1 MEEGDAHPNE
11 RTSLRETEEALR
23 ASEEHL
29 RLALDA
35 SHAGTWSWE
44 VISNITTWD
53 NRYHALYGLGP
64 NDPRS
69 YEVWMTRVHP
79 ADRPRLESRLKEL
92 LEPGAGEIWNEEF
105 RAILPSGGERWMVE
119 LGSIERDKDGRAVR
133 FRGINLDITE
143 RKRVE
148 QELKVTVS
156 RLRSIL
162 DSTADG
168 LLIVDATGRIT
179 DFNRQFA
186 GMWQLPEGILAARN
200 DAAALGFVLDQLVA
214 PENFLA
220 KVREL
225 YAHPEQSSSDVLYF
239 KDGRTLERY
248 SQPHW
253 LDGRVIGRVW
263 SFRDVTARRHAEK
276 TLAELN
282 ATLEQQVAAR
292 TASLLDR
299 ERRERAILNT
309 VTDAIITLDALGV
322 ITGVNPA
329 TLQIFGYALDEEL
342 VGRNIKVLVP
352 PPRSEAPA
360 DFIPRYLASGMI
372 PIDGVRRE
380 GLGQQKDGSVFPI
393 DVTVGEIEHTQTFTA
408 VIRDISGRKTLEAEV
423 LRISAEERQRMA
435 ADLHDGI
442 CQDLVAISLAA
453 NVLQKEMQEAADP
466 HAERVGGIEAATLQ
480 VAAEARH
487 LARGMSPVV
496 PEGTGLMAA
505 LRQLAATT
513 AATHR
518 IKCPFFCR
526 ETVQVEDPV
535 VANQL
540 YRIAQEAIHNAV
552 RHGSAKRIALHFGTD
567 RRGIVLAVK
576 DDGGGLPSEHAE
588 GPGVGLRV
596 MKYRAALIRAGITI
610 RPRPQGRGTEV
621 ICRLAR
627 ARN

>member
-1 MEEGDAHPNE
+1 
-11 RTSLRETEEALR
+11 
-23 ASEEHL
+23 
-29 RLALDA
+29 
-35 SHAGTWSWE
+35 
-44 VISNITTWD
+44 
-53 NRYHALYGLGP
+53 
-64 NDPRS
+64 
-69 YEVWMTRVHP
+69 
-79 ADRPRLESRLKEL
+79 
-92 LEPGAGEIWNEEF
+92 
-105 RAILPSGGERWMVE
+105 
-119 LGSIERDKDGRAVR
+119 
-133 FRGINLDITE
+133 
-143 RKRVE
+143 
-148 QELKVTVS
+148 
-156 RLRSIL
+156 
-162 DSTADG
+162 
-168 LLIVDATGRIT
+168 
-179 DFNRQFA
+179 
-186 GMWQLPEGILAARN
+186 
-200 DAAALGFVLDQLVA
+200 
-214 PENFLA
+214 
-220 KVREL
+220 
-225 YAHPEQSSSDVLYF
+225 
-239 KDGRTLERY
+239 
-248 SQPHW
+248 
-253 LDGRVIGRVW
+253 
-263 SFRDVTARRHAEK
+263 
-276 TLAELN
+276 
-282 ATLEQQVAAR
+282 
-292 TASLLDR
+292 
-299 ERRERAILNT
+299 LNT

-552 RHGSAKRIALHFGTD
+552 RHGSAKANRPSFRDRSSGNRSRGEGRRRRASVGARGGSGIGIACD
-567 RRGIVLAVK
+567 EISRRVDPCGNHHSPTAPRSWH
-576 DDGGGLPSEHAE
+576 GSHLPSGSCAE
-588 GPGVGLRV
+588 LTQF
-596 MKYRAALIRAGITI
+596 A
-610 RPRPQGRGTEV
+610 
-621 ICRLAR
+621 
-627 ARN
+627 

>member
-253 LDGRVIGRVW
+253 ARWESDRAGLEFSRCHGAPARGENAGRTQRHARTTGSRAHRFAAG
-263 SFRDVTARRHAEK
+263 SRAPRARDFEYRDRRHYH
-276 TLAELN
+276 
-282 ATLEQQVAAR
+282 AR
-292 TASLLDR
+292 CARGDHGR
-299 ERRERAILNT
+299 E
-309 VTDAIITLDALGV
+309 
-322 ITGVNPA
+322 
-329 TLQIFGYALDEEL
+329 
-342 VGRNIKVLVP
+342 
-352 PPRSEAPA
+352 S
-360 DFIPRYLASGMI
+360 
-372 PIDGVRRE
+372 
-380 GLGQQKDGSVFPI
+380 
-393 DVTVGEIEHTQTFTA
+393 
-408 VIRDISGRKTLEAEV
+408 RDL
-423 LRISAEERQRMA
+423 
-435 ADLHDGI
+435 ADLRL
-442 CQDLVAISLAA
+442 C
-453 NVLQKEMQEAADP
+453 
-466 HAERVGGIEAATLQ
+466 
-480 VAAEARH
+480 
-487 LARGMSPVV
+487 
-496 PEGTGLMAA
+496 
-505 LRQLAATT
+505 
-513 AATHR
+513 
-518 IKCPFFCR
+518 
-526 ETVQVEDPV
+526 
-535 VANQL
+535 
-540 YRIAQEAIHNAV
+540 
-552 RHGSAKRIALHFGTD
+552 
-567 RRGIVLAVK
+567 
-576 DDGGGLPSEHAE
+576 
-588 GPGVGLRV
+588 
-596 MKYRAALIRAGITI
+596 AG
-610 RPRPQGRGTEV
+610 
-621 ICRLAR
+621 
-627 ARN
+627 

>member
-1 MEEGDAHPNE
+1 MADGETQAGE
-11 RTSLRETEEALR
+11 RESLQH
-23 ASEEHL
+23 AS
-29 RLALDA
+29 LALEA
-35 SHAGTWSWE
+35 SGAGTWSWD
-44 VISNITTWD
+44 VASNIVRWD
-53 NRYHALYGLGP
+53 DRYQALYELGAHESSS
-64 NDPRS
+64 R
-69 YEVWMTRVHP
+69 EAWLTRVHP
-79 ADRPRLESRLKEL
+79 DDRSRVAARIRKL
-92 LEPGAGEIWNEEF
+92 LQPSAGDRWEEEF
-105 RAILPSGGERWMVE
+105 RAALPSGAERWIGG
-119 LGSIERDKDGRAVR
+119 LGRVERDERGRAVR
-133 FRGINLDITE
+133 FRGIDLDITA
-143 RKRVE
+143 RKQCE
-148 QELKVTVS
+148 QTLMLAVS
-156 RLRSIL
+156 RLRSTL

-168 LLIVDATGRIT
+168 LLVVDAAGRIT

-186 GMWQLPEGILAARN
+186 EMWGLPDDLLAMRKD
-200 DAAALGFVLDQLVA
+200 DAALTFVLDQLVDS
-214 PENFLA
+214 ENFLA

-239 KDGRTLERY
+239 KDGRIFERY
-248 SQPHW
+248 SQPYW
-253 LDGRVIGRVW
+253 LDGSVIGRVW
-263 SFRDVTARRHAEK
+263 SFRDVTARRQAEQ

-309 VTDAIITLDALGV
+309 VTDAIITLDTFGV

-329 TLQIFGYALDEEL
+329 TLQIFGYTVDEEL

-352 PPRSEAPA
+352 APRSEVPA
-360 DFIPRYLASGMI
+360 DFIACYLASV
-372 PIDGVRRE
+372 PVDGVRRE
-380 GLGQQKDGSVFPI
+380 GLGQRKDGSVFPI
-393 DVTVGEIEHTQTFTA
+393 DVTVGEIEQTQTFTA

-442 CQDLVAISLAA
+442 CQDVVAISLAA
-453 NVLQKEMQEAADP
+453 NVLQKEMQEAGDP
-466 HAERVGGIEAATLQ
+466 HAQRVGEIEGAALR
-480 VAAEARH
+480 VAAEARQ

-505 LRQLAATT
+505 LRQLAAAT

-518 IKCPFFCR
+518 IKCSFFCR
-526 ETVQVEDPV
+526 ETVEVADPV

-540 YRIAQEAIHNAV
+540 YRIAQEAVHNAV
-552 RHGSAKRIALHFGTD
+552 RHGSAKRIALNFGTD

-588 GPGVGLRV
+588 GPGLGLRV

-610 RPRPQGRGTEV
+610 RPRSCGRGTEV
-621 ICRLAR
+621 ICRLAPSTDSTQF
-627 ARN
+627 A